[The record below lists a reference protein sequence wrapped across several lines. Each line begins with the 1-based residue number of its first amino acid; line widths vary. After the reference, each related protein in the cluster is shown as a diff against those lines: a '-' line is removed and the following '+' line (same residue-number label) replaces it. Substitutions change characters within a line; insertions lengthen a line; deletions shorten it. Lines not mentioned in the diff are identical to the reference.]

1 MSDDLVTGWLEMMR
15 ACNRLTQSIE
25 RELAREHRLCVS
37 AYELMS
43 ALVPATGWTRLVELT
58 ERVSRSQPQVSRLVA
73 QMEAAGVLQR
83 TASPDDGR
91 GTQVRLTEA
100 GRDLYAAA
108 TDRMR
113 PDGPRARGHR
123 TRPPGRGPSTALPF
137 PTAGPPTLRITRAG
151 RPAGR
156 DRPRGPLT

>member
-1 MSDDLVTGWLEMMR
+1 VSDDLVTGWLEMMR

-108 TDRMR
+108 TATIGRILRDAAFPAVRF
-113 PDGPRARGHR
+113 
-123 TRPPGRGPSTALPF
+123 PPPTTAL
-137 PTAGPPTLRITRAG
+137 RAG
-151 RPAGR
+151 GDAARAG
-156 DRPRGPLT
+156 G